1 MTSRFSLLM
10 HQRVGLCQHPVKLRE
25 RLRVRRALVVQGDR
39 LAAHRR
45 GQVLGDL
52 LVIDRDPL
60 DRFHRALPP
69 LENEGAH
76 HHKQRGDDQKGQ
88 DKVKQGD

>member
-10 HQRVGLCQHPVKLRE
+10 HQRIGLRQHPVKLCE
-25 RLRVRRALVVQGDR
+25 RLRVGRALVVQGHGP
-39 LAAHRR
+39 AAHRR

-52 LVIDRDPL
+52 LVIDRDPF
-60 DRFHRALPP
+60 DRFHGALPP

-76 HHKQRGDDQKGQ
+76 HHEQRGDDQKGQ
-88 DKVKQGD
+88 NKVKQGD